1 MPTPPHPVS
10 VPAPALTFAIPFYQG
25 RALLQRAIAS
35 VLHQKDPSW
44 QLLVCDDCGPEPG
57 TAELV
62 RSYADPRIRY
72 HRNERNLGMA
82 GNWNRCLDLAATDLV
97 NLLHADDE
105 LLDNYAGL
113 MLGAAQQYPHAA
125 AFFCR
130 ARIIDEHS
138 RPCFSFPDFVKRF
151 LLPRSGGTLRL
162 RGRRAVEALLRGDF
176 IMCPTVCYRKSVL
189 RSRRFSFAWKQVQ
202 DLEFFI
208 RLLLDGD
215 LLVGLP
221 EVAYAYRRHPGNAT
235 SAHTHSLLR
244 FEEESR
250 LYDELRQAAA
260 CRGWPRAARLA
271 ARKGIIRL
279 NLLYCVAADLL
290 RLQGSQAWRKL
301 SFLRRL
307 HRRLSPGTGSR
318 LPQVPPGCHTA
329 PPILQGRV

>member
-1 MPTPPHPVS
+1 MPTTSHPLPS
-10 VPAPALTFAIPFYQG
+10 PAPELTFAIPFYQG
-25 RALLQRAIAS
+25 RAYLQRAIAS
-35 VLHQKDPSW
+35 VLRQNNPAW
-44 QLLVCDDCGPEPG
+44 QLLVCDDCGPEPEI
-57 TAELV
+57 AQLV

-72 HRNERNLGMA
+72 HRNEYNLGMA

-105 LLDNYAGL
+105 LLDGYADV
-113 MLGAAQQYPHAA
+113 MIRAAQRHPHAV

-151 LLPRSGGTLRL
+151 LVPRSGGTLRL

-189 RSRRFSFAWKQVQ
+189 GSRRFSFSWRQVQ
-202 DLEFFI
+202 DLEFFL

-235 SAHTHSLLR
+235 SAQTHTLLR
-244 FEEESR
+244 FDEESR
-250 LYDELRQAAA
+250 LYDQLGQAAA
-260 CRGWPRAARLA
+260 RRGWRRAARLA
-271 ARKGIIRL
+271 AHKGIIKL

-290 RLQGSQAWRKL
+290 HLRPNQAWRKL

-307 HRRLSPGTGSR
+307 HSR
-318 LPQVPPGCHTA
+318 LPLA
-329 PPILQGRV
+329 RARAGRWSNLPNWP